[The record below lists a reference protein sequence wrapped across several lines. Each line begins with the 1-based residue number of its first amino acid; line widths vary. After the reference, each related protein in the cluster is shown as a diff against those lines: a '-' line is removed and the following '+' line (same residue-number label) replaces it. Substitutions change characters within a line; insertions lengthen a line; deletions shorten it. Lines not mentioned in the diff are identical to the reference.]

1 MQPNEA
7 TLVFTLAMADHAFEV
22 PVTKKVIS
30 AVPAGKE
37 DYAPDAR
44 SMNALKLAWHIVSA
58 DVWFLNSVAD
68 GRFGREGSGERPAE
82 IKTAS
87 DVIAWYDTYRE
98 GALARLTAMSG
109 ADLAKPVDFFGLYS
123 APGATLLS
131 LNMRHVVHHRGQLSA
146 YLRPMGGKVP
156 SIYGGSAD
164 EPMA

>member
-1 MQPNEA
+1 MQPDEA
-7 TLVFTLAMADHAFEV
+7 SLVFTLAMADHGSEV

-30 AVPAGKE
+30 AVPPGKE

-58 DVWFLNSVAD
+58 DVWFLNSIAD
-68 GRFGREGSGERPAE
+68 GRFGQEGSGEMPAE
-82 IKTAS
+82 IKTVG

-109 ADLAKPVDFFGLYS
+109 ADLAKPVDFFGLHS
-123 APGATLLS
+123 APGATFLS

-146 YLRPMGGKVP
+146 YLRPMGGQVP
-156 SIYGGSAD
+156 SIYGGGAD
-164 EPMA
+164 EPTA

>member
-7 TLVFTLAMADHAFEV
+7 TLVFTLAMGNHGFEV

-37 DYAPDAR
+37 DYAPDPR
-44 SMNALKLAWHIVSA
+44 SMTALKLAWHIVSS
-58 DVWFLNSVAD
+58 DVWFLNSIAD
-68 GRFGREGSGERPAE
+68 GKFGQEGSGEMPAE

-98 GALARLTAMSG
+98 GALASLTAMSG
-109 ADLAKPVDFFGLYS
+109 AELAKPVDFFGLMN
-123 APGATLLS
+123 APGVTFLS
-131 LNMRHVVHHRGQLSA
+131 LNLRHLVHHRGQLSA

-164 EPMA
+164 EPMT